1 MVISDWEGKTWR
13 DGERMG
19 GQGRAA
25 IVQGEDL
32 MTFHITVGY

>member
-1 MVISDWEGKTWR
+1 MVISGWEGKNWR

-25 IVQGEDL
+25 IVQEEDL
-32 MTFHITVGY
+32 MTPHSTAGH

>member
-1 MVISDWEGKTWR
+1 MVISDWEGKTRR

-25 IVQGEDL
+25 TVQGEDL
-32 MTFHITVGY
+32 MTFHSTAGH